1 MGHFS
6 LLWFFEAVPWCL
18 AVALAFAGWGD
29 LLLLSLRQPR
39 SWLLAFCAGLPF
51 LVAVGGLLNLLHLIR
66 CGSVL
71 FIVLAGAALAL
82 VKLARGGI
90 AVPACWKGSRFR
102 AGVALLVLLC
112 AGLLFVRLSA
122 SIHRVGYQRLDDLGE
137 YLAFPQK
144 MLQTHHYAS
153 DPFSERRIINSVGP
167 AYFLQAFVGAALP
180 LNMMQ
185 MADIAVGVLLLV
197 FFILTAAAEWKLPP
211 IHAAVGAV
219 FALLMIQATFNLTFT
234 TLPSALMLA
243 MGVLACSE
251 QMRNS
256 PAKLGLL
263 LGGLAAS
270 AAGLKSVYMPH
281 AVLFC
286 VFFFVMQAWARGV
299 RYSLSGLAATAAG
312 FLAVLGT
319 WMIAMQS
326 TSRTFL
332 YPVLGKGYHYTS
344 YYKLQTLHVVT
355 RPDHDI
361 KNILTLLGTELLIL
375 LLLAYLGRY
384 DEGSTQNAGPAAV
397 AALAL
402 AGILGTLA
410 MHLATGGDAAIRYN
424 APGLVPALLL
434 MYPLV
439 ATFVLRRPKSIIPR
453 LALGFSLIPLCTMTY
468 RLGHSQTYGQFHPV
482 TEAGALAH
490 NFVAGFQKTPL
501 PNEEN
506 RGEYEALEQAIPQGS
521 STLTTL
527 ATPYYLDFSKR
538 TIYLAG
544 FPGAASLPPGWPIYG
559 SGDDLAR
566 YLLDHSI
573 RYLSFS
579 YGDSANDSDAFR
591 VWTYESPT
599 TTTVVKNESFLILQ
613 AHRQYRDLA
622 TTRKHIYDDGKIYL
636 LDLAQPK

>member
-6 LLWFFEAVPWCL
+6 FLWFFEAVPWCL
-18 AVALAFAGWGD
+18 AVVLAFAGWGD
-29 LLLLSLRQPR
+29 LLLLSLRQSR
-39 SWLLAFCAGLPF
+39 SWLLAFCTGLPF

-66 CGSVL
+66 GGIIL
-71 FIVLAGAALAL
+71 FIVLAGAALAI
-82 VKLARGGI
+82 VKLWRGGI
-90 AVPACWKGSRFR
+90 TVPACWKGSRFR
-102 AGVALLVLLC
+102 AGVVLLVLLC
-112 AGLLFVRLSA
+112 AALLFVRLSA
-122 SIHRVGYQRLDDLGE
+122 SIHRVGYQQLDDLGE

-144 MLQTHHYAS
+144 MLQTHHYAT

-167 AYFLQAFVGAALP
+167 AYFLQTFVVAMLP

-197 FFILTAAAEWKLPP
+197 FFILSVAAEWKLPP
-211 IHAAVGAV
+211 LHAAVGAV

-243 MGVLACSE
+243 MASVACSE
-251 QMRNS
+251 EVRNN
-256 PAKLGLL
+256 PVKLGLL
-263 LGGLAAS
+263 LGGLAAVT
-270 AAGLKSVYMPH
+270 AGLKSVYLPH

-286 VFFFVMQAWARGV
+286 VFFFVFQAWPRGV
-299 RYSLSGLAATAAG
+299 RYSLSGLVATAAG
-312 FLAVLGT
+312 FLGVLGT
-319 WMIAMQS
+319 WMIAMHS

-344 YYKLQTLHVVT
+344 YYRLQTLHVVT
-355 RPDHDI
+355 TPDHDI
-361 KNILTLLGTELLIL
+361 TKALKLLAAELLLVAIL
-375 LLLAYLGRY
+375 VYLDRH
-384 DEGSTQNAGPAAV
+384 DEDSKQTAGPAAV

-402 AGILGTLA
+402 AGIAGTLV
-410 MHLATGGDAAIRYN
+410 MHLATGGDAAMRYN

-434 MYPLV
+434 LYPLFAVFV
-439 ATFVLRRPKSIIPR
+439 ARHPKSIAPR

-490 NFVAGFQKTPL
+490 NFVAGFQNTPL
-501 PNEEN
+501 PNEEA
-506 RGEYEALEQAIPQGS
+506 RGEYQALEQAIPQGS
-521 STLTTL
+521 TTLTTL
-527 ATPYYLDFSKR
+527 ATPFYLDFSKR

-544 FPGAASLPPGWPIYG
+544 FPGAASLPPGWPVYG

-566 YLLDHSI
+566 YLLTHSI

-579 YGDSANDSDAFR
+579 YGDSANDTDAFR
-591 VWTYESPT
+591 IWTYESPT

-622 TTRKHIYDDGKIYL
+622 KTRKHIYDDGKIYL
-636 LDLAQPK
+636 LDLAQPR